1 MRPTSTPSY
10 TWRSWIQ
17 PAAATHLET
26 WAEGCPRLSWRKVY
40 LDFDYINIKLCLTLQ
55 SDYILPVTLVSMM
68 AIPSCCTLFNSMLFC
83 GENCIH
89 EEPIMN
95 FQSQFNFYPPR
106 EITFWKGEGGVPFA
120 SFIPL
125 SSLKEYTCTRKDFQ
139 ILMHWEMLGFFVG
152 LLFLGFFFFF
162 NAIKARG
169 STQLLLM
176 QSELST
182 LLGKGRH
189 TWEDSVPVLSC
200 LSNTAFTLVTGS

>member
-152 LLFLGFFFFF
+152 LLFLGFFFF
-162 NAIKARG
+162 
-169 STQLLLM
+169 LM
-176 QSELST
+176 QLKLEAALSFFWCRVNCQHCWARAGTLEKTVCQCWAVCQT
-182 LLGKGRH
+182 LL
-189 TWEDSVPVLSC
+189 SL
-200 LSNTAFTLVTGS
+200 